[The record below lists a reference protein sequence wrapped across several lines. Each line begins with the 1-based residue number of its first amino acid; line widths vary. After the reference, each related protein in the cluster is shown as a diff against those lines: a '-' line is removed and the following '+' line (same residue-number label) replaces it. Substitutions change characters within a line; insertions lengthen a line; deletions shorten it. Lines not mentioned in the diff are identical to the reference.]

1 MKEFTFNCPACN
13 QSIKSSASQSGKTIE
28 CPTCFQRI
36 VIPQAPESENPK
48 YITTAVRAT
57 EKKKPADNAYERA
70 GSTKTSLPKG
80 ESARGK
86 FPVIA
91 GIIGVAVVLLGAGAF
106 FLHGTFSKSGGSG
119 TTSVGAS
126 AAADSQASA
135 AQPASE
141 ASPNSISQ
149 SAATNG
155 TATLPVELS
164 SGRIGFRTWD
174 TQVAISNVVVTS
186 EGQILY
192 ISDFSSSKPKN
203 WTFGNGRWVGVNGVL
218 EQLGPGLDPTAVTGD
233 GSWSNY
239 VFKAEVCKIGGNQGF
254 MLLFNFKDVNNFA
267 MVQIG
272 GFDQGLAAFHSV
284 VNGNEVVGPKVHYA
298 VTMHRWYNVELDV
311 NNNNARCYV
320 DGKLILAVG
329 SF

>member
-1 MKEFTFNCPACN
+1 M
-13 QSIKSSASQSGKTIE
+13 
-28 CPTCFQRI
+28 
-36 VIPQAPESENPK
+36 
-48 YITTAVRAT
+48 
-57 EKKKPADNAYERA
+57 PADNAYERA
-70 GSTKTSLPKG
+70 GSTKTNFPKG

-91 GIIGVAVVLLGAGAF
+91 GVIGVAVVLLGAGAF
-106 FLHGTFSKSGGSG
+106 LLHGTFLKSGGSG
-119 TTSVGAS
+119 TTNGAAS
-126 AAADSQASA
+126 AAAGSQTSA

-141 ASPNSISQ
+141 ASPNNIAQ
-149 SAATNG
+149 PVATVAAING
-155 TATLPVELS
+155 TPALPVELS

-186 EGQILY
+186 EGQVLY
-192 ISDFSSSKPKN
+192 ISDFSTSKPKN

-233 GSWSNY
+233 GTWSNY
-239 VFKAEVCKIGGNQGF
+239 VFKAQVCKIGGNQGF

-272 GFDQGLAAFHSV
+272 GFNQGLAAFHSV

-298 VTMHRWYNVELDV
+298 VTMYRWYNVELDV

-320 DGKLILAVG
+320 DGKLILATG